1 MNTREKDIF
10 KVTIVGTVVNALLV
24 AVKFVAG
31 IMGRSSALVAD
42 AVHSLTDFVS
52 DIVVLVFVRISG
64 KPRDAEHEYGH
75 GKFETLATMIIGVLL
90 IGAGIGLLINGAIQV
105 WDSLHG
111 AILSEP
117 TWIALVVAVISI
129 VSKEILYRY
138 TVKEGRRL
146 HSDAVIANAW
156 HHRSDAISS
165 LGTMVGIAGAMFFGE
180 KWRILDP
187 LAAVVVSFF
196 IIKAGY
202 DITKPAINELLETSL
217 PKEQTDEITE
227 IIRSVDGV
235 KGLHNL
241 RTRKIGNAIAIDVHV
256 KMDGD
261 LRLTEAHE
269 IASRIEQTI
278 RDRYGEGSLINV
290 HMEPYK
296 IKAPKDTLQDVPKR

>member
-1 MNTREKDIF
+1 MKSREKEIY
-10 KVTIVGTVVNALLV
+10 KVTIVGTIVNALLV

-64 KPRDAEHEYGH
+64 KPRDAEHGYGH

-90 IGAGIGLLINGAIQV
+90 VAAGIGLLFNGAKQV
-105 WDSLHG
+105 WDSINGIVLP
-111 AILSEP
+111 EP
-117 TWIALVVAVISI
+117 TWIALAVAFISI
-129 VSKEILYRY
+129 VSKELLFRY
-138 TVKEGRRL
+138 TIKEGRRL
-146 HSDAVIANAW
+146 NSDAVIANAW
-156 HHRSDAISS
+156 HHRSDVISS
-165 LGTMVGIAGAMFFGE
+165 IGTMIGIGGAMFFGR

-187 LAAVVVSFF
+187 IAAVVVSFF

-202 DITKPAINELLETSL
+202 DIIKPAINELLEASL

-227 IIRSVDGV
+227 IIRSVAGV

-269 IASRIEQTI
+269 IASRIEKAI
-278 RDRYGEGSLINV
+278 RDHYGVESMINV
-290 HMEPYK
+290 HMEPLK
-296 IKAPKDTLQDVPKR
+296 K

>member
-1 MNTREKDIF
+1 MKSREKEIY
-10 KVTIVGTVVNALLV
+10 KVTIVGTIVNALLV

-64 KPRDAEHEYGH
+64 KPRDAEHGYGH

-90 IGAGIGLLINGAIQV
+90 VAAGIGLLFNGAKQV
-105 WDSLHG
+105 WDSVNGIVLP
-111 AILSEP
+111 EP
-117 TWIALVVAVISI
+117 TWIALAVAFISI
-129 VSKEILYRY
+129 VSKELLFRY
-138 TVKEGRRL
+138 TIKEGRRL
-146 HSDAVIANAW
+146 NSDAVIANAW
-156 HHRSDAISS
+156 HHRSDVISS
-165 LGTMVGIAGAMFFGE
+165 IGTMIGIGGAMFFGR

-187 LAAVVVSFF
+187 IAAVVVSFF

-202 DITKPAINELLETSL
+202 DIIKPAINELLEASL

-227 IIRSVDGV
+227 IIRSVAGV

-269 IASRIEQTI
+269 IASRIEKAI
-278 RDRYGEGSLINV
+278 RDHYGVESMINV
-290 HMEPYK
+290 HMEPLK
-296 IKAPKDTLQDVPKR
+296 K

>member
-1 MNTREKDIF
+1 MHSIYDDHMNTREKDIYR
-10 KVTIVGTVVNALLV
+10 VTIVGTVVNALLV

-90 IGAGIGLLINGAIQV
+90 IGAGIGLLINGAKQV
-105 WDSLHG
+105 WDSLNG
-111 AILSEP
+111 AVLPEP
-117 TWIALVVAVISI
+117 TWIALAVAFISI
-129 VSKEILYRY
+129 VSKEVLYRY

-146 HSDAVIANAW
+146 NSDAVIANAW

-202 DITKPAINELLETSL
+202 DITKPAINELLESSL
-217 PKEQTDEITE
+217 PKEQTNEITD
-227 IIRSVDGV
+227 IIQSVDGV

-241 RTRKIGNAIAIDVHV
+241 RTRKIGNTIAFDVHV

-269 IASRIEQTI
+269 IASRIERAI
-278 RDRYGEGSLINV
+278 RDRYGEGSMINV
-290 HMEPYK
+290 HMEPLK
-296 IKAPKDTLQDVPKR
+296 K